1 MANTDFPISLDTF
14 DDPQGSTLLN
24 GGGNANLS
32 HATQHKHLNAAIAA
46 LQQAVGT
53 IGSSDVNSLRYQ
65 LQNVI
70 TTPGPQGNTGPVGP
84 TGPAGTI
91 SVDNSGIGSYAML
104 LMSSSTM
111 GPFPPPYGTILTL
124 SSYYMTNGA
133 TYQYNSGDS
142 SFVWPIMVSAST
154 FLTGTWKSG
163 GLAYGAPGALPIFK
177 LSSSPNGIN
186 AGVPCIPFLAQRV
199 A

>member
-1 MANTDFPISLDTF
+1 MANTDFPISLDAF

-32 HATQHKHLNAAIAA
+32 HATQYKHLNAAIAA

-70 TTPGPQGNTGPVGP
+70 TTPGPQGNTGP
-84 TGPAGTI
+84 TGTI
-91 SVDNSGIGSYAML
+91 SVENSGIGSYAML
-104 LMSSSTM
+104 LLLSSIN
-111 GPFPPPYGTILTL
+111 GPYPPVYGTTLTL
-124 SSYYMTNGA
+124 SSCYIPNG
-133 TYQYNSGDS
+133 S
-142 SFVWPIMVSAST
+142 SFSIAGETPSSWPVIVPASSI
-154 FLTGTWKSG
+154 LTGTWVSR
-163 GLAYGAPGALPIFK
+163 GLAYGGAGSQPIFNIG
-177 LSSSPNGIN
+177 STFSGNRSC
-186 AGVPCIPFLAQRV
+186 VPFLAQRV